1 MNKIKSF
8 QVDHRKLGVGIY
20 VSRVDVDIVTYDLRF
35 CKPNSGTV
43 LDNVTM
49 HTIEHMLATFVRNSD
64 IKNEVLYFGPMGCQT
79 GFYLLVRDVVP
90 KEKVLETVKDILAKT
105 IKHDGEVFGAS
116 EIECGNYKTLNL
128 DCAKKAC
135 REYLE
140 AIRDINDII
149 TYDEVFL
156 FYLNTV
162 GVNFYEIHLSIIY
175 NIGCYICR
183 RIVAL
188 FYTYSRTCEHIRTY
202 NNAYTFVYKGCKA

>member
-49 HTIEHMLATFVRNSD
+49 HTIEHMLATFARNSD

-90 KEKVLETVKDILAKT
+90 KEKVLETIRLTRPIFPKPYYLCMCYFYVI
-105 IKHDGEVFGAS
+105 IKHN
-116 EIECGNYKTLNL
+116 I
-128 DCAKKAC
+128 AK
-135 REYLE
+135 
-140 AIRDINDII
+140 N
-149 TYDEVFL
+149 
-156 FYLNTV
+156 
-162 GVNFYEIHLSIIY
+162 
-175 NIGCYICR
+175 
-183 RIVAL
+183 
-188 FYTYSRTCEHIRTY
+188 
-202 NNAYTFVYKGCKA
+202 